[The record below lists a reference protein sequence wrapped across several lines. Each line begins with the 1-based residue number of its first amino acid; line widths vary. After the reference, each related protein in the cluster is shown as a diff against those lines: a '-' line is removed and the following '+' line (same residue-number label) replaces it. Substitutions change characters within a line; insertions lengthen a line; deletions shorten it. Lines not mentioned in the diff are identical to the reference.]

1 MRSAN
6 IAELKNHLSS
16 YLNYVRAG
24 EEVVIRDRNRP
35 IAKIVPLPTR
45 IDDEEAELVAAGLLR
60 LPERSRPLNKAF
72 WDTFFKMP
80 GPRIP
85 FEVAVAAVV
94 AERDED

>member
-35 IAKIVPLPTR
+35 IAKIVPLPSR

-60 LPERSRPLNKAF
+60 LPTRPPTKAF
-72 WDTFFKMP
+72 WDEFDKLP
-80 GPRIP
+80 APRIP
-85 FEVAVAAVV
+85 MDVAVAAVI
-94 AERDED
+94 AGRDED